1 MLLREVR
8 NGAIH
13 LKWAQDSRSLLDAK
27 PTDGILELRSHAV
40 NGGRHLFSAQ
50 MPTEEGKQGI
60 LSENAIPPL
69 FTGGSFI

>member
-1 MLLREVR
+1 MLQREVR

-40 NGGRHLFSAQ
+40 KLRGFSVVFGDEA
-50 MPTEEGKQGI
+50 TE
-60 LSENAIPPL
+60 LSSALDYAPAL
-69 FTGGSFI
+69 